1 MRTLAIFVLLG
12 ASIGLASPMASTQQL
27 GTGPATLRR
36 GIDIPVDIE
45 PPRMPPVEVT
55 DTSRQRSYP
64 MQPPTIP
71 HEIDNYQVDLKVNTC
86 LACHSRRQVERSQA
100 PMVSVTHYQDRDG
113 QFLAEV
119 SPRRYFCTQCHV
131 PQTESDPGVANVF
144 EDMDTIIQRQAVRN
158 Q

>member
-1 MRTLAIFVLLG
+1 MRYLVFLLLLG
-12 ASIGLASPMASTQQL
+12 SGFGLASLIASAQQL

-36 GIDIPVDIE
+36 GIDIPVDVE

-55 DTSRQRSYP
+55 DTRRQRSYP

-86 LACHSRRQVERSQA
+86 LSCHSRRQVERSQA

>member
-1 MRTLAIFVLLG
+1 MRHLTTIILLG
-12 ASIGLASPMASTQQL
+12 SLIGLASLMASAQQM
-27 GTGPATLRR
+27 GTGPATLRQ
-36 GIDIPVDIE
+36 GVDIPVDME
-45 PPRMPPVEVT
+45 PPRMAPVQNR
-55 DTSRQRSYP
+55 DIKRQRSYP

-71 HEIDNYQVDLKVNTC
+71 HEIDNYQVDRNVNTC
-86 LACHSRRQVERSQA
+86 LSCHSRRQVERSQA

-131 PQTESDPGVANVF
+131 PQTESEPGVVNVF